1 MWWLSSTIVGSM
13 LLKIDKRAAA
23 EFSFF
28 LAIPIMVGAFVLDI
42 FDNKDALTADN
53 FGIIAVGFIASFVFG
68 LIVVKVMLGFVQKR
82 GFALFG
88 WWRILVGGAGLAAI
102 YFAGFGG

>member
-1 MWWLSSTIVGSM
+1 M

-28 LAIPIMVGAFVLDI
+28 LAIPIMVGAFGKDLW
-42 FDNKDALTADN
+42 DNKDKLTSDN
-53 FGIIAVGFIASFVFG
+53 LGIIAIGFVASFVFG
-68 LIVVKVMLGFVQKR
+68 FIVIKVMLDFVQKR

-102 YFAGFGG
+102 YAGVLHAA